1 MIYLS
6 DGRRI
11 VGLMGE
17 SIEQTKARLQVFGW
31 LDQKLSLAP
40 WVEWPDLI
48 AGVPTSVGLLPLA
61 TQGGIWNPRQ
71 LNYTLS
77 IMNTKKGIYE
87 DQRLSEEVFEYAYQ
101 GSSGIDGTNTKLRNA
116 CLDKVPFILLEQV
129 EVGRFVPH
137 YPVFA
142 ISDDPV
148 RRVFTVSLSD
158 SFSVSPT
165 DQFNLK
171 LDKTYKEQ
179 IARRRIHQPRF
190 RARVLLA
197 YKESCAICQLK
208 RVELLD
214 AAHIIPD
221 SAEGGSASVSN
232 GLSLCKIHHA
242 AYDRNVMGISADYR
256 VKVRP
261 DLLDEIDGPMLKNGI
276 QAMENV
282 KIFTPTRNELKPNKD
297 SLDARFQEFLGKVS

>member
-1 MIYLS
+1 
-6 DGRRI
+6 
-11 VGLMGE
+11 MGE
-17 SIEQTKARLQVFGW
+17 SIEQTKSRLQVFGW

-40 WVEWPDLI
+40 WVEWKDLV
-48 AGVPTSVGLLPLA
+48 AGVPTSVGILPIA
-61 TQGGIWNPRQ
+61 SSRGIWNPRQ

-101 GSSGIDGTNTKLRNA
+101 GSSGVEGNNTKLRA
-116 CLDKVPFILLEQV
+116 AYLDKAPFVLLEQI
-129 EVGRFVPH
+129 EVGRFIPH

-142 ISDDPV
+142 IADDPI
-148 RRVFTVSLSD
+148 RRVFTISLSD
-158 SFSVSPT
+158 SFPVSPV
-165 DQFNLK
+165 DQINLEI
-171 LDKTYKEQ
+171 DKSYKQ
-179 IARRRIHQPRF
+179 QMTRQRIHQPRF

-197 YKESCAICQLK
+197 YRESCAICQLK
-208 RVELLD
+208 HIELLD

-242 AYDRNVMGISADYR
+242 AYDRNVMGISPDYR

-261 DLLDEIDGPMLKNGI
+261 DLLEEIDGPMLKNGI

-282 KIFTPTRNELKPNKD
+282 RILTPARSELKPDKD
-297 SLDARFQEFLGKVS
+297 SLDVRYQEFLSKAN